1 LVIAFAAFSGLAGYL
16 GHATVVWEFIVPF
29 AAITAAATVAGGI
42 IALRLPQRR
51 LQQAFAVSLV
61 FLGSYVLVQ
70 L

>member
-1 LVIAFAAFSGLAGYL
+1 
-16 GHATVVWEFIVPF
+16 VPF
-29 AAITAAATVAGGI
+29 AAIAAAGTVAGAT

-61 FLGSYVLVQ
+61 LLGSYVLVQ